1 MVGPRKRLLNY
12 LRILRYSK
20 VSQLVFF
27 FLEYKF
33 KYKYNIKIKINIS
46 FFNIIRR
53 SSRSPDTT
61 QHLLISCCCFAKDEK
76 EMYKIKIKE
85 L

>member
-27 FLEYKF
+27 FFLEYKF
-33 KYKYNIKIKINIS
+33 KYKYNIKIKTNIS
-46 FFNIIRR
+46 FFSIIRR
-53 SSRSPDTT
+53 CSRSPDTT
-61 QHLLISCCCFAKDEK
+61 QHLLISRCCFAKDEK
-76 EMYKIKIKE
+76 EMYK
-85 L
+85 